1 MEVSVIIVNYNVK
14 YFLEQT
20 LKSAE
25 EALADI
31 ESEIIVID
39 NNSSDGSIEFL
50 KSKFPDVRFIVNR
63 ENVGF
68 SKANNIGIKLA
79 RGKYSLVLNPDTV
92 IGKDVIN
99 GCIQWMDSHT
109 DCGGIGVRMIDGN
122 GVFLPESKRSFPSP
136 WVSFC
141 KMFGLTWLFPKS
153 PLFAKYHL
161 RYLDENAPH
170 KIDILA
176 GAYMFI
182 RTALLQRTGGFDED
196 FFMYGE
202 DIDLSFRMVEEGFFN
217 YYIPQTII
225 HYKGESTK
233 KDSIRYVKVFYE
245 AMLIF
250 FRKHYPN
257 YSTLYSF
264 FIKAAVF
271 LKAFFAVLKRIMV
284 AAFGFMFGRKKQ
296 SGLKWLVVSDN
307 PQKIKDNLAGKGFDD
322 ISVEPLSGAVI
333 NTGNT
338 DVVLDDSCMT
348 YQQIIDFISLNS
360 NPDLRFHIYSSAN
373 DMIISPKMQI
383 I

>member
-1 MEVSVIIVNYNVK
+1 MEISVIIVNYNVK

-20 LKSAE
+20 LRSAQ
-25 EALADI
+25 EALSGI

-39 NNSSDGSIEFL
+39 NNSCDGSIGFL
-50 KSKFPDVRFIVNR
+50 KSRFPDVKFIVNT

-68 SKANNIGIKLA
+68 SRANNIGIKLA
-79 RGKYSLVLNPDTV
+79 RGKYTLILNPDTV
-92 IGKDVIN
+92 IGKDAIT
-99 GCIQWMDSHT
+99 GCIEWMYSHP

-161 RYLDENAPH
+161 RYLNENVPH

-182 RTALLQRTGGFDED
+182 RTGLLQKTGGFDED

-202 DIDLSFRMVEEGFFN
+202 DIDLSYRMVEEGFLN
-217 YYIPQTII
+217 YYIPRTII

-233 KDSIRYVKVFYE
+233 KDSIHYVRVFYE

-257 YSTLYSF
+257 YSALYSF
-264 FIKAAVF
+264 FIKTAVF
-271 LKAFFAVLKRIMV
+271 LKAFFAVLKRILT
-284 AAFGFMFGRKKQ
+284 APFGFMFKRKKQ
-296 SGLKWLVVSDN
+296 SSLKWLIVSGN
-307 PQKIKDNLAGKGFDD
+307 PERIKDNLARKGFDNTKAESVPDARIGVDDTD
-322 ISVEPLSGAVI
+322 I
-333 NTGNT
+333 
-338 DVVLDDSCMT
+338 VLDDSCMT
-348 YQQIIDFISLNS
+348 YQQIINFISRHS